1 MCLEKFIEFWT
12 KSVIILGAIAITCI
26 LIITI
31 GLSGYLAY
39 DIVFNNGENT
49 FNKSVPTPQCNC
61 VKKNIIEHNKYFMKW
76 ML

>member
-1 MCLEKFIEFWT
+1 MFLDKLMEIWLKF
-12 KSVIILGAIAITCI
+12 VIILGAIAILCI

-39 DIVFNNGENT
+39 DIVFNNGEKT

-61 VKKNIIEHNKYFMKW
+61 MKKNIIEHNKYFMKW